1 MKKFTAI
8 FTAVLLLLL
17 SLPFGVNVK
26 AAEFSLQAAID
37 AASPGDTINIPR
49 DRYYIEEQIVIDKP
63 NLTINGDWA
72 FLVFDTPPSDGIA
85 IHIKSGAE
93 GLVINDLQI
102 WAVAADNAAV
112 KVEALDCRFDNVLID
127 GSACA
132 AIVSGGS
139 AVFDNCGLLGRN
151 SVIAGKNYGMA
162 YIKNS
167 NIDAY
172 SDSAIHLSDG
182 AYFIISECEIRSDRA
197 GLKLLSYTDTD
208 VTAKFIRCKLQSQAD
223 FNNPVLPLEGAQGTY
238 SVIAVN
244 GITGGVFSEDVPTL
258 TDEEAQ
264 WAEEAIISDMGK
276 AATPSDLQPE
286 PEPEPEPQP
295 QPGYGGGSSDNTP
308 SAPSVPEIT
317 TPTVY
322 TNAEV
327 NEDHSINS
335 AKTVKAIE
343 TAAKLAEMYNSA
355 EIVVYVNDD
364 EAYATEATIK
374 KLRSAAGDYSLTLVF
389 SSGLSVTIYEN
400 TRAIY
405 SKITENPE
413 GGEELS
419 DYIEDKLGGEVIDQ
433 IELDEDNGW
442 VDFGEQTDTENTESP
457 QEEIILPTEIA
468 LEDPEP
474 PKPEGQIEIL
484 KPNPEEQIEI
494 LKPNPN
500 EGAETPEP
508 DREEEIEIIKEDP
521 VTIRRETISWREWE
535 LINDDYYDYY
545 ALGFD
550 AAANQWY
557 RSPVTFDNGV
567 ASFKTYRSGIFTI
580 AGFEAE

>member
-1 MKKFTAI
+1 MTGEAYGCSFNSVRI
-8 FTAVLLLLL
+8 QSNSRAV
-17 SLPFGVNVK
+17 
-26 AAEFSLQAAID
+26 
-37 AASPGDTINIPR
+37 
-49 DRYYIEEQIVIDKP
+49 
-63 NLTINGDWA
+63 
-72 FLVFDTPPSDGIA
+72 
-85 IHIKSGAE
+85 
-93 GLVINDLQI
+93 
-102 WAVAADNAAV
+102 
-112 KVEALDCRFDNVLID
+112 
-127 GSACA
+127 
-132 AIVSGGS
+132 IVSGGS
-139 AVFDNCGLLGRN
+139 AVFDNCKLSGSSG
-151 SVIAGKNYGMA
+151 VIAGENLGMA

-167 NIDAY
+167 AIDVAFA
-172 SDSAIHLSDG
+172 SINSAVHLSGG
-182 AYFIISECEIRSDRA
+182 AYFIISDCEFWSTNE

-208 VTAKFIRCKLQSQAD
+208 VTAKFIKCELPANAD
-223 FNNPVLPLEGAQGTY
+223 FNNPVVPLDGAQGTY

-244 GITGGVFSEDVPTL
+244 RITGGVFSEDVPIL

-276 AATPSDLQPE
+276 AATPSK

-327 NEDHSINS
+327 NDDHSINS

-343 TAAKLAEMYNSA
+343 LAAALAEMYNSA

-374 KLRSAAGDYSLTLVF
+374 KLRSTAGDYSLTLVF

-419 DYIEDKLGGEVIDQ
+419 DYIEDKLGGDVIDQ
-433 IELDEDNGW
+433 IELDENNGW
-442 VDFGEQTDTENTESP
+442 VNFGEQTDTETAESP
-457 QEEIILPTEIA
+457 QEEIVLPTEIA

-484 KPNPEEQIEI
+484 KPAPEEQIEI
-494 LKPNPN
+494 LKTDP
-500 EGAETPEP
+500 
-508 DREEEIEIIKEDP
+508 EEEEETIKEEP
-521 VTIRRETISWREWE
+521 VTIHRETISWREWE

-567 ASFKTYRSGIFTI
+567 ASFSTYRSGIFTI
-580 AGFEAE
+580 AGFEAD